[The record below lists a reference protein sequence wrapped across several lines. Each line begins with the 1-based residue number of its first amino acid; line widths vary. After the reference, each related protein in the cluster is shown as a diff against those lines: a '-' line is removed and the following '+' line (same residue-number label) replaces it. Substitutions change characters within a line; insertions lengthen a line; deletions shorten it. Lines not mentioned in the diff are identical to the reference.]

1 MAKSKKTV
9 STAKEISNKQIL
21 DVAKAA
27 SYEMDVPK
35 EVIFQAIEAALEM
48 ATKKR
53 HLRDIHVKVEIDR
66 NTGDYHTYRCWTVF
80 DENNAEEEPFNAD
93 YHMTLDEALE
103 KNPEAEIGSEIKE
116 PMESV
121 EFGRIAAQTAKQVIV
136 QKVREAKRAKMVN
149 AYRDS
154 LNQLVSGLVK
164 KVSREGI
171 LVDLGEGAEA
181 LIPREEMIPG
191 ETVRMGDRLRAY
203 LYDIQTDAK
212 GPQLLLSRAS
222 KEMLLE
228 LFKIEV
234 PEIGEEII
242 QIKAIAREPG
252 VRAKLA
258 VKTNDGRIDPIGACV
273 GMRGSRVQ
281 VISNE
286 LAGERIDIILWDD
299 NPAQLVINAMAPAEV
314 ASIVMDE
321 DSRTMDI
328 AVDPE
333 QLSQAIGRNGQNVRL
348 ASELTGWT
356 LNVMTEEDAQ
366 QKSNVESERLV
377 KMFVD
382 KMDVDEEIAA
392 ILVREGF
399 TSLEEVAYVPIQE
412 FLNIEEFD
420 EDIVQALRD
429 RAKEILESND
439 NRPEPAQDLLT
450 MKGMDEDLAYKL
462 AANEIITMEDLAEQ
476 SVEELMDIEG
486 MTEARAAELI
496 MTAREPWFE

>member
-1 MAKSKKTV
+1 MAKSKK
-9 STAKEISNKQIL
+9 SAKEAKLVSNKQIL

-53 HLRDIHVKVEIDR
+53 HLQDIHVKVDIDR
-66 NTGDYHTYRCWTVF
+66 NTGDYQTFRCWTVF
-80 DENNAEEEPFNAD
+80 DDNNEEEPFNSD
-93 YHMTLDEALE
+93 YHITLAEAL
-103 KNPEAEIGSEIKE
+103 KIHPEATVGMEIKE

-136 QKVREAKRAKMVN
+136 QKVREAKRAKIID
-149 AYRDS
+149 AYRDN
-154 LNQLVSGLVK
+154 LHQLISGIVK

-171 LVDLGEGAEA
+171 ILDLGDNAEA

-191 ETVRMGDRLRAY
+191 ETVHMGDRLRGY
-203 LYDIQTDAK
+203 LYEIKPDAR
-212 GPQLLLSRAS
+212 GPQILVSRAC

-242 QIKAIAREPG
+242 EIKAVAREAG
-252 VRAKLA
+252 VRSKLA

-321 DSRTMDI
+321 DSKTMDI

-348 ASELTGWT
+348 ASGLTGWT
-356 LNVMTEEDAQ
+356 LNVMTEEDAKK
-366 QKSNVESERLV
+366 KSNVESERLV
-377 KMFVD
+377 DMFVE
-382 KMDVDEEIAA
+382 KLDVDEDIAS

-399 TSLEEVAYVPIQE
+399 ASLEEVAYVPIQE
-412 FLNIEEFD
+412 FLGIEEFD
-420 EDIVQALRD
+420 EEVVNALRE
-429 RAKEILESND
+429 RAKEIVESGEN
-439 NRPEPAQDLLT
+439 NPKPAQDLLT
-450 MKGMDEDLAYKL
+450 MKGMDEALAYKL
-462 AANEIITMEDLAEQ
+462 AAHGIVTMEDLAEQ
-476 SVEELMDIEG
+476 SVDELIEIED
-486 MTEARAAELI
+486 MTEQRAAELI
-496 MTAREPWFE
+496 MAAREPWFE